1 MKIYFDTCCYCRP
14 FDAARHLQER
24 VETETE
30 IIFDTLVICK
40 ESGFSVVGS
49 VTLTDEISRISD
61 IRKRDSVQSLYACAV
76 NEDIVITA
84 SVVRRA
90 RELNAQGLGL
100 QDAYHIALAEAA
112 NVDYLLTA
120 DMKLERAASALTLSI
135 KVISPINFLP
145 EVKKWLQLM

>member
-1 MKIYFDTCCYCRP
+1 MIIYLDTCCYCRP
-14 FDAARHLQER
+14 FDAARHSQER

-49 VTLTDEISRISD
+49 VVLTDEISRISD
-61 IRKRDSVQSLYACAV
+61 VTKRESVQSLYAGAV
-76 NEDIVITA
+76 NENIAITA

-100 QDAYHIALAEAA
+100 QDAYHVALAEAA
-112 NVDYLLTA
+112 NADYLLTA
-120 DMKLERAASALTLSI
+120 DMKLEHAASALKLSI

-145 EVKKWLQLM
+145 EVKKWLRSM